1 MRSVLDSAERKDIEE
16 MGLFKSIIST
26 KEPMRCRLLSRE
38 LTSRD
43 ESSLHLLEL

>member
-16 MGLFKSIIST
+16 MDFLNRSSLRKSDEVS
-26 KEPMRCRLLSRE
+26 PAQRE